1 MENLY
6 DLKLQNY
13 SIHELEDILGLPPN
27 YNAELL
33 QARGNAM
40 IQNVLADPNCSGA
53 VKAKT
58 STFIRQAIEQLA
70 RFYQHS
76 VAPNSHAIASS
87 VNNLNRTYQTVY
99 NFDKSLHSTPV
110 VNASGAHNVQRESTF
125 PFTTSY
131 PSETFAGVLN
141 PLTRRTIQ
149 RNLNIDTRFRENYFA
164 TLSSDFQI
172 DVSKLFDECVSMQL
186 SAFEMPGTF
195 YAVSKVFGNN
205 FFVISIEGL
214 DPLTV
219 VVPDGNYDYLSLQNY
234 LNYFLSQ
241 QSGLYTNVRFIAD
254 INTPD
259 GTGAGGSGKMVVG
272 VDDTYTGPAFQFTL
286 NFATNLVGNPDFN
299 TPLPLKL
306 GWLLGFRQGVY
317 ENNNNYV
324 SEGLIDLVGPKY
336 IYLVVDDYQKNTNDG
351 FYSAF
356 NSSILNKNILAR
368 ISLQGQNFHYLSQ
381 NNLSLITTPRRY
393 FGPVNISR
401 LHIQLLDEYGRVLD
415 LNNMDYSFCLTLTSV
430 YDL

>member
-1 MENLY
+1 
-6 DLKLQNY
+6 
-13 SIHELEDILGLPPN
+13 
-27 YNAELL
+27 
-33 QARGNAM
+33 
-40 IQNVLADPNCSGA
+40 
-53 VKAKT
+53 
-58 STFIRQAIEQLA
+58 
-70 RFYQHS
+70 
-76 VAPNSHAIASS
+76 
-87 VNNLNRTYQTVY
+87 LNRTYQTVY

-149 RNLNIDTRFRENYFA
+149 KNLNIDTRFRENYFA

-205 FFVISIEGL
+205 FFVISIDGL

-234 LNYFLSQ
+234 LNYFLDQ
-241 QSGLYTNVRFIAD
+241 QSGMYTNVRFIAD

-259 GTGAGGSGKMVVG
+259 GAGAGGSGKMVVG

-356 NSSILNKNILAR
+356 NRSILNKNILAR